1 MTKTK
6 SKSRLPV
13 CVLTKHPKR
22 ASGDK
27 GVWEWTVTANG
38 RLISKQTERVCNR
51 AEAVRAM
58 RQTLLAL
65 ALRLMVEEGSEFNY
79 ANDGEPAA
87 DAM

>member
-1 MTKTK
+1 MTKTTK
-6 SKSRLPV
+6 SKCPV
-13 CVLTKHPKR
+13 CVLLKHPKR

-58 RQTLLAL
+58 RQTVLAL

-79 ANDGEPAA
+79 ADDGQPPM